1 MSSLENQLPG
11 SARLVVVDAWRG
23 VAIALMVIFHFCFDL
38 AHFGFARFDFYNDPF
53 WLNFRTFILSLF
65 LLLAGL
71 SLVLATRR
79 GINRRRFVER
89 LLRVAGGAALVSVA
103 TWWMFGERFV
113 FFGVLHFIVVASL
126 LGLLFIRKPV
136 VALALGVALLVVGNS
151 WQFPWFDQ
159 PGWRWIGMM
168 THKPATED
176 YVPLIPWFGISL
188 IGMVLG
194 DFLSRRGRLEALND
208 LLPADNAPV
217 RLLAFSGRHSLLIYL
232 LHQPLLL
239 GLLNLYVL
247 AAGA

>member
-1 MSSLENQLPG
+1 MSGIEYQVRE
-11 SARLVVVDAWRG
+11 ARRLVIVDAMRG
-23 VAIALMVIFHFCFDL
+23 VAIALMVVFHFCFDL
-38 AHFGFARFDFYNDPF
+38 AHFDFARFDFYNDPF

-79 GINRRRFVER
+79 GINHRRFVER
-89 LLRVAGGAALVSVA
+89 LLRVAGGTALVSVA

-168 THKPATED
+168 THKPATEA

>member
-1 MSSLENQLPG
+1 MSGIESQVRK
-11 SARLVVVDAWRG
+11 AHRLLSVDAMRG

-79 GINRRRFVER
+79 GINSRRFLAR

-103 TWWMFGERFV
+103 TWWIFGERFV

-136 VALALGVALLVVGNS
+136 VALALGIALLVVGNR

-159 PGWRWIGMM
+159 AGWRWIGLM

-176 YVPLIPWFGISL
+176 YVPLIPWFGVSL
-188 IGMVLG
+188 IGMALG
-194 DFLSRRGRLEALND
+194 NLLLRNGRLETMNGW
-208 LLPADNAPV
+208 LPADNAPV

-232 LHQPLLL
+232 IHQPLLF

-247 AAGA
+247 AAGR